1 MATGDVLRF
10 LGGIASSLGSISG
23 NVASIASKGWGA
35 NVAQTKGYSKEEALG
50 VGQMIDIIGNPL
62 QTPQKLYDQVLN
74 QLQNEAQLRVKINE
88 ETGLTGKLSE
98 DVRRSILNSYPSVI
112 QFGYGMEQLSGYYTT
127 MIEKSGR
134 WNIQNQESL
143 IRSAAVSRAFVG
155 DLSKMAE
162 IQANIEKIGLGAVD
176 AADAIE
182 KAGIQSTSLG
192 LRAKKTTEDI
202 NTSILKLNA
211 YGFKNGIEGL
221 AKMSRI
227 SAEFRMNMEETFK
240 IADKVLSPEG
250 AIELSSNL
258 QVIGGILGDFNDPLK
273 LMYMATNNVEGL
285 QTALIEAA
293 GTLATFNNEQGRFEI
308 TGINL
313 RKAKAMAQELGVSYD
328 ELAKGAIA
336 SAERVQ
342 ASTALMST
350 GLQMDKEDREF
361 ITNLSQMEG
370 GQMVIK
376 VPESLMGKLTDG
388 LGKTITGAI
397 PLNEITPPLLNELKK
412 NREDFKKQ
420 DATSIAQSQLTLTEQ
435 IDRNVMAITA
445 SIKVRTSQALKSDFD
460 NLNLSSQMQLL
471 SSNLGVKVEELG
483 NLEKLKIVP
492 KMEEWV
498 GKVRGLLISNSTD
511 QQQQGAQMVKDALE
525 KAKEAQVAERKSQ
538 VEIRHVHEYNASPT
552 LLDNIGRFIA
562 RSPETWD
569 EMYSSNTPE
578 ERDFLY
584 SGGR

>member
-1 MATGDVLRF
+1 MPITIGEVLNLLATIGSK
-10 LGGIASSLGSISG
+10 LGNISADIG
-23 NVASIASKGWGA
+23 SIASKGWA
-35 NVAQTKGYSKEEALG
+35 AQVTQSKGYSKEEGFG
-50 VGQMIDIIGNPL
+50 VDEMINAITKPTTIP
-62 QTPQKLYDQVLN
+62 KVLYDQVLN
-74 QLQNEAQLRVKINE
+74 QLTNESKLRNEINE
-88 ETGLTGKLSE
+88 QTGLTGKLSE
-98 DVRRSILNSYPSVI
+98 DVRRSIINASPAIL
-112 QFGYGMEQLSGYYTT
+112 QLGYGMEQLTGYYTK
-127 MIEKSGR
+127 MIELSGR

-143 IRSAAVSRAFVG
+143 IRTAAVSRAFVG

-162 IQANIEKIGLGAVD
+162 IQSNIEKVGLGATD

-182 KAGIQSTSLG
+182 KMGIESTSLG
-192 LRAKKTTEDI
+192 LRAKKTTEDV
-202 NTSILKLNA
+202 NKNILQLNA

-227 SAEFRMNMEETFK
+227 ATEFRMDMAETFK
-240 IADKVLSPEG
+240 VADKVLSPEG
-250 AIELSSNL
+250 AIDLSANL

-328 ELAKGAIA
+328 ELAKGAVA

-361 ITNLSQMEG
+361 MTNLAQMEG
-370 GQMVIK
+370 GEMVIK
-376 VPESLMGKLTDG
+376 VPEPLAKKLGVNTT
-388 LGKTITGAI
+388 LALSQITGPI
-397 PLNEITPPLLNELKK
+397 KDELLK

-435 IDRNVMAITA
+435 IERNVMAITA
-445 SIKVRTSQALKSDFD
+445 SIKVRTAQALKTDFD
-460 NLNLSSQMQLL
+460 KVNLSTQLQML
-471 SSNLGVKVEELG
+471 SANLGVKVEELG
-483 NLEKLKIVP
+483 NLEKLNIVP
-492 KMEEWV
+492 NMEEWV
-498 GKVRGLLISNSTD
+498 SKVRGYLISDSTEK
-511 QQQQGAQMVKDALE
+511 QQEGNKMVLDALE
-525 KAKEAQVAERKSQ
+525 KAKDKQIEDRKTD
-538 VEIRHVHEYNASPT
+538 VNIRHIHEYNASPT

-569 EMYSSNTPE
+569 EMYSTNTPE
-578 ERDFLY
+578 PDSFLY
-584 SGGR
+584 TGGQ